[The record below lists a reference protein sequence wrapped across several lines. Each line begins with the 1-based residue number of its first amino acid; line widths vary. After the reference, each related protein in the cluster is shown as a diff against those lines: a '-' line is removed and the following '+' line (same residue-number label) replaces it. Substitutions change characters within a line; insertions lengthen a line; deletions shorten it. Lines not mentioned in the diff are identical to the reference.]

1 MGRFINIKG
10 EKQMKKAIAVFL
22 SLAMA
27 LSLAACGSA
36 SGSTAAASGSASGS
50 AKSEAGTGTGKK
62 ITLTCFMSLGQW
74 ADHIDELSAAYTAEH
89 PNVTLEWEL
98 PSSSTANDLLK
109 GKLAADEMPDV
120 LGVNYGESTKQWAPH
135 LLPLNGI
142 VDSLKTGGIPDS
154 AIEAGYYEGNF
165 YHVPLI
171 TEGYGILYNM
181 NYLKKAGWDT
191 TPKTFDEL
199 VKLCKDLQ
207 AVGIQPFV
215 NHYKEDKLTLTYHY
229 GMVPGMIKSDP
240 FTYVDDLKAGKDMDI
255 VNDPDWN
262 AMVDFY
268 DLTMK
273 YGNADALTTDK
284 QTARNDFFTEKAAM
298 VTDEGSWE
306 LSNIRNINPAMENYV
321 VQSYVPLTNDA
332 SRNKISL
339 DLISISVSKTSA
351 HPEEATELVKWL
363 STSKAATDWY
373 MDKMGSL
380 PVCTKA
386 DSSAQRGGC
395 LSSQVS
401 AMMAKGEGATS
412 LQAYVPET
420 VRTGIGEI
428 WSLYLA
434 GEIDRNTLLTRF
446 AKLWTDYAAAN
457 G

>member
-1 MGRFINIKG
+1 
-10 EKQMKKAIAVFL
+10 MKKAIAILLAL
-22 SLAMA
+22 SMALAMA
-27 LSLAACGSA
+27 ACGTP
-36 SGSTAAASGSASGS
+36 GSSTPAGSAQPAQPGGS
-50 AKSEAGTGTGKK
+50 SDEQ

-89 PNVTLEWEL
+89 PNITLEWEL
-98 PSSSTANDLLK
+98 PSSSTASDLLK
-109 GKLAADEMPDV
+109 GKLAAEEMPDV

-135 LLPLNGI
+135 LLPLNDLT
-142 VDSLKTGGIPDS
+142 DSLLEGGIPES
-154 AIEAGYYEGNF
+154 AIEAGWYEGNF

-181 NYLKKAGWDT
+181 NYLKQAGWET
-191 TPKTFDEL
+191 TPKTFAEL
-199 VKLCKDLQ
+199 EQLCEDLT

-229 GMVPGMIKSDP
+229 GMVPGMIKDDP
-240 FTYVDDLKAGKDMDI
+240 FGYVEDLKAGKDMDI
-255 VNDPDWN
+255 VNDADWN

-298 VTDEGSWE
+298 ITDEGSWE
-306 LSNIRNINPAMENYV
+306 LANIRSINPAMEDYV
-321 VQSYVPLTNDA
+321 VQDYVPLTNDA

-339 DLISISVSKTSA
+339 DLISISVSNTSK
-351 HPEEATELVKWL
+351 HPEEAKELVEWL
-363 STSKAATDWY
+363 STSEAATNWY

-380 PVCTKA
+380 PVSTKA
-386 DSSAQRGGC
+386 DSTPERVGC

-401 AMMAKGEGATS
+401 AMMASGEGATS

-420 VRTGIGEI
+420 VRTGIGEL

-434 GEIDRNTLLTRF
+434 GEIDRTELLTRF
-446 AKLWTDYAAAN
+446 AKLWTDYAAEN
-457 G
+457 KG

>member
-1 MGRFINIKG
+1 
-10 EKQMKKAIAVFL
+10 MKKVIAI
-22 SLAMA
+22 A
-27 LSLAACGSA
+27 LSLVMVLSMAACGST
-36 SGSTAAASGSASGS
+36 SGSVSSVGGSISASEKTAA
-50 AKSEAGTGTGKK
+50 SEDTGEK

-89 PNVTLEWEL
+89 PNITLEWEL
-98 PSSSTANDLLK
+98 PSSSTASDLLK

-135 LLPLNGI
+135 LLPLNDI
-142 VDSLKTGGIPDS
+142 VDTLKAEGTPETS
-154 AIEAGYYEGNF
+154 IEAGYYEGNF

-171 TEGYGILYNM
+171 MEGYGILYNM
-181 NYLKKAGWDT
+181 NYLKEAGWDT
-191 TPKTFDEL
+191 TPTTFDEL
-199 VKLCKDLQ
+199 VQLCEDLE
-207 AVGIQPFV
+207 AAGIQPFV

-229 GMVPGMIKSDP
+229 GMVPGMIKDEP
-240 FTYVDDLKAGKDMDI
+240 FTYVEDLKAGKDMDV
-255 VNDPDWN
+255 VNDADWN

-298 VTDEGSWE
+298 ITDEGSWE
-306 LSNIRNINPAMENYV
+306 LANIRSINPAMEDYV

-332 SRNKISL
+332 SRNKLSV
-339 DLISISVSKTSA
+339 DMISISVSATSK
-351 HPEEATELVKWL
+351 HPEEAKELVEWL
-363 STSKAATDWY
+363 ANSGAATSWY

-380 PVCTKA
+380 PVSTAA
-386 DSSAQRGGC
+386 DSTVERVGC
-395 LSSQVS
+395 LSAQV
-401 AMMAKGEGATS
+401 AELMANGETAGS

-420 VRTGIGEI
+420 VRTGIGEL

-434 GEIDRNTLLTRF
+434 GEIDRTELLTRF
-446 AKLWTDYAAAN
+446 AGLWTDYAAENA